1 MNHFAIE
8 DWADFAR
15 GLASADRKGAM
26 QMHLDNGCG
35 KCAGVVSL
43 WQEILDLAAGES
55 SYQPPES
62 AVRTIK
68 VSYVLEG
75 LRKTF
80 PRGAQIAK
88 LVFDS
93 FRQPLPE
100 GIRNLGPRARQLLYR
115 AGKFAIDLRLD
126 SGPDRASLVGQVLDS
141 TRPDQGVADVPV
153 TLFKSR
159 TRVLKTVTNRLGEFH
174 FEFEDPNGLRVWIGV
189 DQERPVFI
197 NLLELEAWRVDQSH
211 LKNSGVTH
219 GKM

>member
-100 GIRNLGPRARQLLYR
+100 GVRNLGPRARQLLYR

-141 TRPDQGVADVPV
+141 TRPDQGVADIPV

-174 FEFEDPNGLRVWIGV
+174 FEIEDPNGLRVWIGV

-211 LKNSGVTH
+211 LKNSGVTR
-219 GKM
+219 GEM

>member
-1 MNHFAIE
+1 MSHFAIE

-15 GLASADRKGAM
+15 GLASADRKAAM
-26 QMHLDNGCG
+26 QTHLDKGCG
-35 KCAGVVSL
+35 KCASVL
-43 WQEILDLAAGES
+43 RMWQDILDLVARES

-62 AVRTIK
+62 AVRIIK
-68 VSYVLEG
+68 ATYVLEG
-75 LRKTF
+75 NRKAL

-100 GIRNLGPRARQLLYR
+100 GIRNIGPRARQLLYR

-126 SGPDRASLVGQVLDS
+126 SGPDRASLVGQVMDS

-159 TRVLKTVTNRLGEFH
+159 TRVVKTVTNRLGEFH
-174 FEFEDPNGLRVWIGV
+174 FEFDDPNGLRVWIGV

-197 NLLELEAWRVDQSH
+197 NLHELEAWRAEESH
-211 LKNSGVTH
+211 LNNSGVTR
-219 GKM
+219 GEM

>member
-100 GIRNLGPRARQLLYR
+100 GVRNLGPRARQLLYR

-141 TRPDQGVADVPV
+141 TRPDQGVADIPV

-211 LKNSGVTH
+211 LKNSGVTR
-219 GKM
+219 GEM

>member
-100 GIRNLGPRARQLLYR
+100 GVRNLGPRARQLLYR

>member
-100 GIRNLGPRARQLLYR
+100 GIRNLGPRARQFLYR

-211 LKNSGVTH
+211 LKNSGVTL
-219 GKM
+219 GER

>member
-1 MNHFAIE
+1 MSHFTTE

-15 GLASADRKGAM
+15 GLASADQKTAM
-26 QMHLDNGCG
+26 QMHLDKGCG
-35 KCAGVVSL
+35 KCAGVLRL
-43 WQEILDLAAGES
+43 WQEILVLAARES

-62 AVRTIK
+62 AVRNIK
-68 VSYVLEG
+68 ASYVLEG
-75 LRKTF
+75 NRKAL

-88 LVFDS
+88 LIFDS

-100 GIRNLGPRARQLLYR
+100 GIRNIGPRARQLLYR

-126 SGPDRASLVGQVLDS
+126 SGPDRASLVGQVMDS

-174 FEFEDPNGLRVWIGV
+174 FELEDPNGLRVWIGV

-211 LKNSGVTH
+211 LKNSGVTR
-219 GKM
+219 GEM